1 MKVDFLQPRFDGARF
16 NEHTLPLEVA
26 KDLAAYETLV
36 VELAKRLYLQDHTER
51 QRVPKGFGADFH
63 LHLERID
70 EGSAKP
76 MLAVVAAAALALGD
90 GGNTYFE
97 RARELI
103 TQCIG
108 AVDGVLPGE
117 FPSDL
122 LVYFNQIGRSLRPD
136 ETIEFPGADQ
146 SVARLTPES
155 RKKLVLAAS
164 QVYERPV
171 ELSGSIIEAN
181 WEKST
186 FQMRLTD
193 GTVCTVPMPESFHS
207 QARNFGGKLRDQVT
221 VKGIANYDG
230 WDRLQK
236 VVSVDA
242 LEIQQNFQIAT
253 RLDEIRSLHN
263 GWYDGA
269 GIALNSEALDQI
281 ASRLIDHYPE
291 SLELP
296 AIVPT
301 PEGNLLLEW
310 HTEGEPSVDIT
321 LSDMKAEFHAFRNGA
336 DVEATFMLSESN
348 GWQQLFAILSQN
360 IQNQSA

>member
-36 VELAKRLYLQDHTER
+36 VELAKRLYLQDHTDR

-76 MLAVVAAAALALGD
+76 MLAVVAAGALALGD
-90 GGNTYFE
+90 GVNTYFE

-108 AVDGVLPGE
+108 AVDGALPAE
-117 FPSDL
+117 FPNDL

-136 ETIEFPGADQ
+136 ETIEFLGADQ

-164 QVYERPV
+164 TVYERPV
-171 ELSGSIIEAN
+171 ELTGTIIEAN

-186 FQMRLTD
+186 FQMRMTD
-193 GTVCTVPMPESFHS
+193 GAVRTVPMPESFHP
-207 QARNFGGKLRDQVT
+207 QARIYGGKVRDQIT
-221 VKGIANYDG
+221 VFGIGVFDS

-236 VVSVDA
+236 VNSVDS
-242 LEIQQNFQIAT
+242 LEVQQNFQMAA
-253 RLDEIRSLHN
+253 RFDELRALEN
-263 GWYDGA
+263 GWYDGSGSA
-269 GIALNSEALDQI
+269 PDKDALDQI
-281 ASRLIDHYPE
+281 ADRLIAHYPE
-291 SLELP
+291 GLPLP
-296 AIVPT
+296 AIIPT

-310 HTEGEPSVDIT
+310 QSEGDPSVDVNLT
-321 LSDMKAEFHAFRNGA
+321 DLTADFHAFRDNR
-336 DVEATFMLSESN
+336 DVEDAFTLSDLNE
-348 GWQQLFAILSQN
+348 WKRLFTTLAQN
-360 IQNQSA
+360 VQI